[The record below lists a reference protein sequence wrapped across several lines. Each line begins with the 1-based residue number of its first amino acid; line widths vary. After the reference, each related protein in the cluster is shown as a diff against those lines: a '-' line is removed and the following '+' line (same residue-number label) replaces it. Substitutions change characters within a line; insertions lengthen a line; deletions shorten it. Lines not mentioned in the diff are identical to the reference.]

1 MQSLGSRIRSRRKDL
16 KLSQQALADQVG
28 VSKTSII
35 YWERDENTPKH
46 ESLVL
51 LAKVLNTTVNH
62 LLYGLE
68 AVEDWGSETA
78 LEDDETEIV
87 FFKDFNV
94 ACGIGTLGEALQ
106 TESRRLRISKTTLRN
121 LSIEPKNCCAV
132 TASGDSMKPTIY
144 DGDTVF
150 VDTGRTKIKDGK
162 IFAICHGGQ
171 FRFKKLYSLPLGGI
185 RIVSDNADEYP
196 EERLTAEEIIEQEFH
211 IVGWAWSWQRVEA
224 W

>member
-1 MQSLGSRIRSRRKDL
+1 MQTFGSRIRSRRKEL

-28 VSKTSII
+28 VSKTSVI

-68 AVEDWGSETA
+68 AVQDWGSETE

-94 ACGIGTLGEALQ
+94 ACGIGTLGEALR

-121 LSIEPKNCCAV
+121 LGIERDNCCAV
-132 TASGDSMKPTIY
+132 TSAGDSMKPTIF

-162 IFAICHGGQ
+162 IFAVCHGGQ
-171 FRFKKLYSLPLGGI
+171 FRFKRLYQLPLGGV
-185 RIVSDNADEYP
+185 RIVSDNVDEYP

-211 IVGWAWSWQRVEA
+211 VVGWAWSWQRVES